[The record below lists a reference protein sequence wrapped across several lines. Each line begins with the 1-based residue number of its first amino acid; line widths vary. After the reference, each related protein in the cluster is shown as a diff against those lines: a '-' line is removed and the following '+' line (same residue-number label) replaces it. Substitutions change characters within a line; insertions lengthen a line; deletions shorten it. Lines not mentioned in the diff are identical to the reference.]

1 MANELTYQ
9 SVFTGQEMDERFTAV
24 AQLQAALL
32 EVETALSAKYVK
44 PASGIPETD
53 LDSAVQSALAKARSA
68 VQDLSNYYT
77 TTEIDSLLAAVNSQE
92 YVDVATLPTASAS
105 TLGKIYLVGP
115 TNNQYDRYYTSYD
128 GSAYSWVAAGSTEIN
143 LSNYATKAELNQLDQ
158 ELYGKKDVILQNVTT
173 APSTVYIT
181 NEMVSPGDVLLFE
194 LESINNLTGV
204 LRAEKTGYVFDT
216 SIYVDAG
223 QTASVRYTVPQDFLR
238 IYTQSTANPMKIVV
252 CRYDNGGD
260 LSVLDERMDTMET
273 QMEQLPSTY
282 VAKTSVLQDTG
293 TGTDKVVSQDAV
305 TRIVDSPFASVPN
318 AALKGLVSFR
328 MNNVSGNG
336 MPVDNYTLFR
346 ISSIYIGGAW
356 NMFMQMQKSADGTTW
371 SNYDTIER
379 LASAAPSPLPVIE
392 EITSKYG
399 AFTVIVNW
407 PMMGNASLSGLSLV
421 LKRSAPNYFVRKL
434 QEQIDTINLWPTW
447 NDYELKDRTKQ
458 IVKVD
463 ASGNGDFTTIAA
475 AYASITDSSYGNQY
489 EVVVYPGTYNEY
501 NLIPPKFTHTH
512 GLIPGTVIVT
522 SEGVSSTLPVFDQ
535 RVPCKLSNMK
545 IVSGTG
551 YCVHQD
557 QTTLHGIALVNEN
570 LHCKKVYGADV
581 SNFAWRPLT
590 NPSVLG
596 IGASLYGAKFVWNN
610 CIFENGWAAS
620 HSVGGDE
627 TTPANQHLIYHNCK
641 LVNAM
646 LNIQAVGNS
655 AQQGNYVCEVDG
667 LITEFGRPSAVCV
680 PRARNAGDTT
690 YQFPWQIIGGGNK
703 NFVVLTLNI
712 YDTSIDDV
720 WPNINTADIIL
731 VQMANGVSVSKGQF
745 VDVSGNVCN
754 ASTPVKDV
762 IGMAVEDGAAG
773 ASVRVHIGSF
783 ALDNSGVSGA
793 FPNVANDGEYGIGA
807 DGRLS
812 ANATDIIGVVKY
824 NNFYRIIQ

>member
-1 MANELTYQ
+1 MNYANLIQNITENIKTNGSQAITAQVLQDVLVGMVGELGQ
-9 SVFTGQEMDERFTAV
+9 SG
-24 AQLQAALL
+24 ALL
-32 EVETALSAKYVK
+32 GGVIDTSFVPDPTNDAQVFYLAESPGTYTNFNGLVVGAGEVAFFYFDGNAWAKSSVDVLAVVNNLNSTATDKALSAAMGKQI
-44 PASGIPETD
+44 GDNI
-53 LDSAVQSALAKARSA
+53 
-68 VQDLSNYYT
+68 
-77 TTEIDSLLAAVNSQE
+77 SQ
-92 YVDVATLPTASAS
+92 
-105 TLGKIYLVGP
+105 LG
-115 TNNQYDRYYTSYD
+115 
-128 GSAYSWVAAGSTEIN
+128 
-143 LSNYATKAELNQLDQ
+143 Q
-158 ELYGKKDVILQNVTT
+158 ELTDFEIQVYGKKDVILQNVTT
-173 APSTVYIT
+173 APGTVYIT

-216 SIYVDAG
+216 NIYVDAG

-238 IYTQSTANPMKIVV
+238 IYTQSTAKPMKIVV

-273 QMEQLPSTY
+273 QVEQLPSTY

-379 LASAAPSPLPVIE
+379 FASDAPSPLPVIE

-434 QEQIDTINLWPTW
+434 QEQINTINLWPTW

-535 RVPCKLSNMK
+535 RVPCKLSNMT
-545 IVSGTG
+545 IISGTG

-557 QTTLHGIALVNEN
+557 QSTLNFTVLVNEN
-570 LHCKKVYGADV
+570 LYCKKVYGQDV
-581 SNFAWRPLT
+581 SGFKFRSIT
-590 NPSVLG
+590 NPAILG
-596 IGASLYGAKFVWNN
+596 IGSHLYGAKFIWNN
-610 CIFENGWAAS
+610 CIFEDGQVAS
-620 HSVGGDE
+620 HTVGGSDII
-627 TTPANQHLIYHNCK
+627 PANQHLIYRNCK
-641 LVNAM
+641 LVNAYIH
-646 LNIQAVGNS
+646 LLVAGASSKVGNF
-655 AQQGNYVCEVDG
+655 VCEIDG
-667 LITEFGRPSAVCV
+667 LYTEKGRPSVVCQLG
-680 PRARNAGDTT
+680 ARSTGDST
-690 YQFPWQIIGGGNK
+690 YNFPWQIIGGGNK
-703 NFVVLTLNI
+703 NFVAVTLNSS
-712 YDTSIDDV
+712 DTLTNDV
-720 WPNINTADIIL
+720 WPNINTGDVTL
-731 VQMANGVSVSKGQF
+731 VQLASGVSVSKGQF
-745 VDVSGNVCN
+745 VDIAGNICTGSTVPEDVVGIALEDGVSGGTVRVCVGSFAYDNAFNSAAFPVTTHDGNYGIGSDGRLLLN
-754 ASTPVKDV
+754 AST
-762 IGMAVEDGAAG
+762 
-773 ASVRVHIGSF
+773 
-783 ALDNSGVSGA
+783 
-793 FPNVANDGEYGIGA
+793 
-807 DGRLS
+807 
-812 ANATDIIGVVKY
+812 IIGRVKY
-824 NNFYRIIQ
+824 NNFYRI

>member
-1 MANELTYQ
+1 MANYATLKAAIQNVVKTNGNNEITGALLQQTLLTMVSSLGAGYQ
-9 SVFTGQEMDERFTAV
+9 YMGVATPATNPGTPDQNVFYLASTAGTYANIGGLV
-24 AQLQAALL
+24 LADGEIAILKYNGTWSKDSIGAALL
-32 EVETALSAKYVK
+32 ENV
-44 PASGIPETD
+44 
-53 LDSAVQSALAKARSA
+53 
-68 VQDLSNYYT
+68 
-77 TTEIDSLLAAVNSQE
+77 
-92 YVDVATLPTASAS
+92 
-105 TLGKIYLVGP
+105 
-115 TNNQYDRYYTSYD
+115 
-128 GSAYSWVAAGSTEIN
+128 
-143 LSNYATKAELNQLDQ
+143 NQLRQ
-158 ELYGKKDVILQNVTT
+158 NLYGIDEVLLDNITT
-173 APSTVYIT
+173 QPSKVYIT
-181 NEMVSPGDVLLFE
+181 SDMVSPGDTLVFD
-194 LESINNLTGV
+194 LESLNNLQGI
-204 LRAEKTGYVFDT
+204 LRAEKTGYVFDAN
-216 SIYVDAG
+216 IDVAAG
-223 QTASVRYTVPQDFLR
+223 QTARVTYIVPQDFLR
-238 IYTQSTANPMKIVV
+238 IYTQSIANPMKVTCTRV
-252 CRYDNGGD
+252 LAGD
-260 LSVLDERMDTMET
+260 IDRIN
-273 QMEQLPSTY
+273 EQLAQTLPLSSLAQTTGNDQSKIMSQK
-282 VAKTSVLQDTG
+282 AATSYG
-293 TGTDKVVSQDAV
+293 
-305 TRIVDSPFASVPN
+305 DSPFAVVVPD
-318 AALKGLVSFR
+318 ALNGIVTFRFGLLK
-328 MNNVSGNG
+328 ND
-336 MPVDNYTLFR
+336 PLTLDKYTSFR
-346 ISSIYIGGAW
+346 ISYIYMGGAW
-356 NMFMQMQKSADGTTW
+356 NIAMQLQASVDGVAW
-371 SNYDTIER
+371 VNYDGIDR
-379 LASAAPSPLPVIE
+379 LATAAPSPLPVIE
-392 EITSKYG
+392 TLKSNTGRFE
-399 AFTVIVNW
+399 VVVNW
-407 PMMGNASLSGLSLV
+407 SKMGNISASSLNAI
-421 LKRSAPNYFVRKL
+421 LKKDAPNYFLKAL
-434 QEQIDTINLWPTW
+434 QDQINVIVDRENIGV
-447 NDYELKDRTKQ
+447 NDYELKDRTKH
-458 IVKVD
+458 IIKVD
-463 ASGNGDFTTIAA
+463 ASGNGDYTTIAA
-475 AYASITDSSYGNQY
+475 AYAAITDSSFDNQY
-489 EVVVYPGTYNEY
+489 EVVIYPGTYHEY
-501 NLIPPKFTHTH
+501 NLIPPKFVHTH
-512 GLIPGTVIVT
+512 GLIPNSVIVT

-535 RVPCKLSNMK
+535 RVPCKLSNMM

-581 SNFAWRPLT
+581 SNFAWRRLT

-824 NNFYRIIQ
+824 NNFYRINP